1 MKKILIVQRYERI
14 GTFNELR
21 DNLDNRL
28 SNYIF
33 KLGYLPI
40 LIPTNI
46 KVTSFLKEIKP
57 DGILLSGGGDP
68 QKKSLRRSLE
78 IHLLKFSLKKKLPV
92 LGICRGA
99 QQMNLFCKGK
109 IQKVENHIRKK
120 HRIFGEI
127 VKKKIYVNS
136 YHAYGIKKK
145 ILGNGLEILAYSK
158 DEVIECFV
166 NKKNNWMGIMW
177 HPERENNISKLDKKI
192 INNCFKKNLN

>member
-14 GTFNELR
+14 GAHNELR

-28 SNYIF
+28 SNYVF

-46 KVTSFLKEIKP
+46 KITSFLKQVKP

-68 QKKSLRRSLE
+68 RKKDLRKSLE
-78 IHLLKFSLKKKLPV
+78 IQLLKFSLKKNLPV

-109 IQKVENHIRKK
+109 IKKIENHIGKK
-120 HRIFGEI
+120 HRIFGRI
-127 VKKKIYVNS
+127 VNKKIYVNS
-136 YHAYGIKKK
+136 YHNYGINKKF
-145 ILGNGLEILAYSK
+145 LGRDLKILAYSK
-158 DEVIECFV
+158 DEWVECFV

>member
-68 QKKSLRRSLE
+68 QKKSLRRSCP
-78 IHLLKFSLKKKLPV
+78 KP
-92 LGICRGA
+92 
-99 QQMNLFCKGK
+99 
-109 IQKVENHIRKK
+109 
-120 HRIFGEI
+120 
-127 VKKKIYVNS
+127 
-136 YHAYGIKKK
+136 
-145 ILGNGLEILAYSK
+145 IL
-158 DEVIECFV
+158 
-166 NKKNNWMGIMW
+166 
-177 HPERENNISKLDKKI
+177 ISG
-192 INNCFKKNLN
+192 